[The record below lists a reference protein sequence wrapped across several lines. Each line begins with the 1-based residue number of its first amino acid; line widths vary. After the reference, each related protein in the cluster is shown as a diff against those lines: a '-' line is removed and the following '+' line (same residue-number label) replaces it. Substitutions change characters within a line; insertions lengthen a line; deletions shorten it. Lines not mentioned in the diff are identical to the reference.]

1 MIQIRIFFPAV
12 YLATFVCL
20 LAFAVSHAGAQETRP
35 ALAAEAQLQQW
46 SARLERIG
54 EAIGAFRLDARDTAR
69 LRTEIEDIRA
79 SAVELETQLRP
90 QIEPAQALVDALGE
104 VPKSGQEPED
114 VANERQRLNE
124 NLSALTGQLKRAEL
138 TVAKASTLL
147 SELSARKRQKLADRL
162 LTRSANPLAAETWLN
177 AAEDAAQGA
186 SGLAG
191 ILPRS
196 WSWVV
201 SDRSG
206 TAITIGLAILL
217 SAFVGLVARPWL
229 LRSVQHSPVDQ
240 LPGVRALIGFLRR
253 CAIVL
258 PALVLVFLI
267 LDARPPS
274 DLQWADFLRALL
286 IISIWYTITVALLGA
301 CFAPVRTSERLFPFE
316 DAEARAIYNR
326 LFVISTV
333 VASYAFIFAAG
344 QSFGVH
350 RETASVIAMV
360 AAAFFAIPVFSL
372 LGKRL
377 WSAIVVAAKTPVGAS
392 PVGAGNPEQS
402 TPLWSALRVPMVVGT
417 LVIVIAAATGYEE
430 LARFGIG
437 RSAVSVLVIIM
448 LVFVHHVIRDA
459 VHWLINHDASITP
472 DAASPRR
479 GWLILLIVDALLLA
493 AGIVALLL
501 IWGTGWDDISDW
513 TNKALEGFQIGT
525 VRISPTAVLYAAAL
539 FAVVLTVTRFLQRK
553 IEQRV
558 LIHTR
563 LDSGVKNSI
572 RSAVGYIGVIGG
584 GVIAISA
591 AGLDLSNL
599 AIIAG
604 ALSVGIGFGLQNV
617 VNNFVS
623 GIILLVE
630 RPIRVGDWVVVGSH
644 EGYVRRIKVR
654 STEIETF
661 AHASVIVPNS
671 DLISGTVMNWTH
683 SDARGRIIVPVGVAY
698 GSDTGLVRQLL
709 LEIARTHLDVLA
721 IPEPTVLF
729 RGFGDSSLNFEI
741 RVFLKDI
748 GYCLS
753 VTSDMCFEIDKTF
766 REQGIEIPFPQRDL
780 NLRDMPRLEAMIDK
794 ALAARGNAQ

>member
-1 MIQIRIFFPAV
+1 MIQIRF
-12 YLATFVCL
+12 YLCAAL
-20 LAFAVSHAGAQETRP
+20 LAICFWLSAGIHASAQETRP

-69 LRTEIEDIRA
+69 LRTEIEGIRA
-79 SAVELETQLRP
+79 SAVQLETQLRP

-124 NLSALTGQLKRAEL
+124 NLSTLTGQLKRAEL

-162 LTRSANPLAAETWLN
+162 LTRTANPLAAETWLN
-177 AAEDAAQGA
+177 AAEDAATGL

-191 ILPRS
+191 IVPR
-196 WSWVV
+196 WWDWIVT
-201 SDRSG
+201 DRTG
-206 TAITIGLAILL
+206 TAITMGLAILL

-229 LRSVQHSPVDQ
+229 LRSVQRAPIDQ
-240 LPGVRALIGFLRR
+240 LPGVRAFIGFLRR
-253 CAIVL
+253 GVSVL
-258 PALVLVFLI
+258 PALILVFMI
-267 LDARPPS
+267 LDARPPA
-274 DLQWADFLRALL
+274 DHQWADFLRLLL
-286 IISIWYTITVALLGA
+286 IVLIWYSIAVALLGT
-301 CFAPVRTSERLFPFE
+301 CFAPVRTNERLFPFE

-326 LFVISTV
+326 LFAVSTI
-333 VASYAFIFAAG
+333 VAFYAFVFAAG
-344 QSFGVH
+344 QAFGMH
-350 RETASVIAMV
+350 RETTAIV
-360 AAAFFAIPVFSL
+360 ALTAAVFFAVPAFSL
-372 LGKRL
+372 LSKRL
-377 WSAIVVAAKTPVGAS
+377 WSAVVAAAKTPVGAS

-402 TPLWSALRVPMVVGT
+402 TPLWSALRFPMVIGT
-417 LVIVIAAATGYEE
+417 LVIVIAAAAGYEA

-437 RSAVSVLVIIM
+437 RSTVSILAILL

-459 VHWLINHDASITP
+459 VHWLINQDVAIST
-472 DAASPRR
+472 DTASPRR
-479 GWLILLIVDALLLA
+479 GWLILLIVDALLLV
-493 AGIVALLL
+493 AGLVALLL
-501 IWGTGWDDISDW
+501 VWGTGWDDISDW
-513 TNKALEGFQIGT
+513 TNKALEGFEIGT

-698 GSDTGLVRQLL
+698 GSDTGLVRKLL
-709 LEIARTHLDVLA
+709 EEIARSHPDVLA

-729 RGFGDSSLNFEI
+729 REFGDSSLNFEI

-753 VTSDMCFEIDKTF
+753 VTSDICFEIDKAF
-766 REQGIEIPFPQRDL
+766 REHGIEIPFPQRDL
-780 NLRDMPRLEAMIDK
+780 HLRDMPRLESMIDR
-794 ALAARGNAQ
+794 ALAARSDAQ